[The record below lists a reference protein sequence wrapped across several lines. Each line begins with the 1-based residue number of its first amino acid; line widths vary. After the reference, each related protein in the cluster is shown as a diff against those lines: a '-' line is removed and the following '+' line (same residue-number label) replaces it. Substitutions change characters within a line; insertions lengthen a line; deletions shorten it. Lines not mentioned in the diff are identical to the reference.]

1 MANKKVLTW
10 PNPKL
15 RQASLEVSESED
27 CSMLLKDLY
36 DTLNVKNGA
45 GLAAPQIGV
54 AKRVVIIKS
63 SVFSS
68 VNPDPWPDDENIWV
82 LINPKFEL
90 AGESVKWTEGCLSI
104 PGYTAP
110 VVRKELVNLSY
121 TSYDGQEKTMQVSWP
136 LSGAV
141 QHECGHLDGRLLLD
155 RTTRYHRDTIT
166 KKIKKTIREKKKI
179 RAQIKRQNM
188 VDLHGEHHVK
198 ALERPKKIR
207 NKNKI
212 KMQKAS
218 RKRKKK

>member
-110 VVRKELVNLSY
+110 VVRKELVNLS
-121 TSYDGQEKTMQVSWP
+121 
-136 LSGAV
+136 
-141 QHECGHLDGRLLLD
+141 
-155 RTTRYHRDTIT
+155 
-166 KKIKKTIREKKKI
+166 
-179 RAQIKRQNM
+179 
-188 VDLHGEHHVK
+188 
-198 ALERPKKIR
+198 
-207 NKNKI
+207 
-212 KMQKAS
+212 
-218 RKRKKK
+218 